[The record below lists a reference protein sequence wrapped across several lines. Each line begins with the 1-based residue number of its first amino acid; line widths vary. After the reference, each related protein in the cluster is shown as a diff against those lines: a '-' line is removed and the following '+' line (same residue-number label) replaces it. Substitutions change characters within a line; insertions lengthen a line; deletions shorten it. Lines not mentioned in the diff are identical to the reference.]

1 MRVAPADFV
10 PDGRLTTGT
19 VLLGELALSRV
30 FLMDD
35 SRFAW
40 LVLVPRLDGACEIA
54 DLAESDALQLM
65 REARATSEALRKV
78 APCDKLNVASLG
90 NMVPQLHLH
99 VVARLKGDA
108 AWPGPVFGMPGGLPY
123 TPEAR
128 EARCVALRAALGL

>member
-1 MRVAPADFV
+1 MRLAPADFV

-19 VLLGELALSRV
+19 VLLGELPLSRV

-40 LVLVPRLDGACEIA
+40 LVLVPRLEGACEIA

-65 REARATSEALRKV
+65 REARLASNALRKV
-78 APCDKLNVASLG
+78 VPCDKLNVASLG

-108 AWPGPVFGMPGGLPY
+108 AWPGPVFGVPGGMPY
-123 TPEAR
+123 TPEGR
-128 EARCVALRAALGL
+128 DARCVAMRAALGL

>member
-1 MRVAPADFV
+1 MRLAPTDFM
-10 PDGRLTTGT
+10 PDTRLTTGT
-19 VLLGELALSRV
+19 ALVGELPLSRV

-40 LVLVPRLDGACEIA
+40 LMLVPRLDGACEIA
-54 DLAESDALQLM
+54 DLAEDYALQLM
-65 REARATSEALRKV
+65 REARAASAALRKV

-108 AWPGPVFGMPGGLPY
+108 AWPGPVFGVPGGIPY
-123 TPEAR
+123 APEAR
-128 EARCVALRAALGL
+128 DARVVALRAALGL